1 MQAGKEFDIMP
12 EKLVND
18 WNKLEIRMST
28 VVKKVCVCKERERSV
43 CVCVCAFVCV
53 SSCANIV
60 FALDHGDGVSC
71 RCSRRCSKC
80 KISHIDSTCQ
90 A

>member
-1 MQAGKEFDIMP
+1 VQAGKEFDIMS

-28 VVKKVCVCKERERSV
+28 VVKKVCVCKERKV
-43 CVCVCAFVCV
+43 CVFVCL
-53 SSCANIV
+53 SSCAHIV
-60 FALDHGDGVSC
+60 FAPEHGDCVSC